1 MEWNCDLCGVPTN
14 EVWHYSLPL
23 VFYEDERIMKDEDMR
38 LCKDCREELAK
49 FLIPNYKLLVSA
61 LIS

>member
-23 VFYEDERIMKDEDMR
+23 VFYEGERIMRDEDLR

-49 FLIPNYKLLVSA
+49 FLVRNYKFNPF
-61 LIS
+61 IKE